1 MLRRDLL
8 LRLVLLVGIL
18 VLPAQ
23 AFAQPAGARPLP
35 PGHPMTNDGVV
46 PAGPLPSDEPDD
58 QDGDDAPLPPGHPA
72 TPATHGRAAQGG
84 AQGMF
89 EPPPDTEHEDP
100 ALPKGTIEVELRD
113 ADNNILAGI
122 ETTLGILHQ
131 SVAKGES
138 REHKSATSD
147 AKGFSRFDGLE
158 TGSGIAYRV
167 TVGRDGATFAALPFQ
182 LPETTGMRVVLH
194 VYQVSRDINVALVVM
209 QGILFVEVKDDRI
222 QVEQVFTV
230 FNLGRVTWVP
240 DDVILKLPD
249 TFTALSS
256 QQAMSDQG
264 VDSVEKK
271 GGRLH
276 GTFSPGR
283 HEVHFHWQLPYAGEK
298 DVDFEV
304 GLPPHVAVM
313 RVMAGASTGVKLV
326 VVGFPDAE
334 AKTGAQGDR
343 ILVTEKQV
351 KRDEPWTSLHVKL
364 EGLPT
369 AGPGKYIASG
379 LAGLAVAVGFVFAF
393 GGGGKPSRSSHDKS
407 RRAQLLAELLE
418 LENARKAG
426 DVGPKTYERARRDL
440 IDAIA
445 RTLDAGEPAPKA

>member
-1 MLRRDLL
+1 MPRRDLP
-8 LRLVLLVGIL
+8 RLLLVMVAML
-18 VLPAQ
+18 VLPATAFGQ
-23 AFAQPAGARPLP
+23 AAGARPLP

-46 PAGPLPSDEPDD
+46 PAGPLPSDEADD
-58 QDGDDAPLPPGHPA
+58 QDGEEAPMPPGHPA
-72 TPATHGRAAQGG
+72 TPAAHGGAAQGG

-113 ADNNILAGI
+113 ADNNIVSGI

-147 AKGFSRFDGLE
+147 SRGFCRFDGLE
-158 TGSGIAYRV
+158 TGSGVAYRV
-167 TVGRDGATFAALPFQ
+167 TVGRDGATFAANPFP
-182 LPETTGMRVVLH
+182 LPETKGMRVVLH

-222 QVEQVFTV
+222 QIEQVFTV
-230 FNLGRVTWVP
+230 FNLGRVTWVA
-240 DDVILKLPD
+240 DNVIMKLPD

-264 VDSVEKK
+264 VDSVDKV

-313 RVMAGASTGVKLV
+313 RAMAGASTGVKLI

-379 LAGLAVAVGFVFAF
+379 LAGFAVAMGFVLAF
-393 GGGGKPSRSSHDKS
+393 SGGGRPSRKSQDKG

-445 RTLDAGEPAPKA
+445 RTLESEEAAPKA